1 MAACQAGDALP
12 GEYTMMRFSRFCRIV
27 LAACCCLAF
36 LPLTARAQDNGS
48 GKAYTR
54 VYIENRCYH
63 TVDLAIEREKED
75 VSLPPVSPRD
85 TEIVLF
91 AWTKNIVPEE
101 VIRLS
106 RRDAGEKRVT
116 VEELLAGA
124 QQEQW
129 VMGCHV
135 VTSWFVT
142 LCKKERELDDPA
154 GVTIRAAQDGEKVAE
169 YEMLFTRVP
178 GSSDPMHIFSD
189 YPVRISLN
197 GTPLQILTTG
207 RDGVLRFLLPKEASG
222 TVMLEAA
229 PDIARTMALG
239 SDWKP
244 VRARS
249 AKAGEKLLVEPKQAG
264 APEDW

>member
-1 MAACQAGDALP
+1 
-12 GEYTMMRFSRFCRIV
+12 MMRFSCFYRPL
-27 LAACCCLAF
+27 LAACCCLLF
-36 LPLTARAQDNGS
+36 SLPMAQAQGNGA

-91 AWTKNIVPEE
+91 TWTRNIVPDE

-106 RRDAGEKRVT
+106 RSDAGEKRFT
-116 VEELLAGA
+116 AGELLADA
-124 QQEQW
+124 RQEQW
-129 VMGCHV
+129 TMGRHV

-154 GVTIRAAQDGEKVAE
+154 GVSIRPAKDGETVAE

-197 GTPLQILTTG
+197 GTPLQILATG
-207 RDGVLRFLLPKEASG
+207 KDGVLRFLLLAEASG
-222 TVMLEAA
+222 TITLEAA
-229 PDIARTMALG
+229 PDINRTMALG

-244 VRARS
+244 VRVRA
-249 AKAGEKLLVEPKQAG
+249 AKAGEKLLVEPKPVSG
-264 APEDW
+264 PEDW